1 MAEQTA
7 AAPKPRPSWLKPL
20 EHPLVVLGELSMFA
34 GQSATSI
41 FRRPYRV
48 GLLMVQLEF
57 MAYGSMFVV
66 GLTGLFTG
74 MVLALQTVY
83 AFGLFNAQS
92 LVGATVEISLAR
104 DLPEPHP
111 DAGRR
116 EGHHQWPREGRGDRV
131 RRDHD
136 RVLPRLPGGG
146 RRARRR
152 HRHHAGGGGRPRR
165 HLRHRLHL
173 YGDLLERTSAAGWG
187 SGRMSPPPAPQPVID
202 VQDLYKSFAGF
213 PVLMGIDLKMME
225 GTTTVVLG
233 ASGSGKTVL
242 MKHIMGL
249 FKPDHGQVIVDGE
262 NVSTM
267 NRQQLAVFRERMGM
281 VFQSSALFDSM
292 TVGDNVA
299 FPLREHNPGLSE
311 REIREKVKEKL
322 AVVDLHDVEQKFP
335 AELSGGMR
343 KRVGLA
349 RAIVREPKIV
359 LYDEPTTGLDPLTT
373 ESVDEVIIHARE
385 RLSVTRLGISHDIG
399 SAFHIGDHIA
409 VINEGRIVAEGTPA
423 EVRKTK
429 EPFTQQFL
437 ATWFGRT

>member
-1 MAEQTA
+1 
-7 AAPKPRPSWLKPL
+7 
-20 EHPLVVLGELSMFA
+20 
-34 GQSATSI
+34 
-41 FRRPYRV
+41 
-48 GLLMVQLEF
+48 
-57 MAYGSMFVV
+57 
-66 GLTGLFTG
+66 
-74 MVLALQTVY
+74 
-83 AFGLFNAQS
+83 
-92 LVGATVEISLAR
+92 
-104 DLPEPHP
+104 
-111 DAGRR
+111 
-116 EGHHQWPREGRGDRV
+116 
-131 RRDHD
+131 
-136 RVLPRLPGGG
+136 
-146 RRARRR
+146 
-152 HRHHAGGGGRPRR
+152 
-165 HLRHRLHL
+165 
-173 YGDLLERTSAAGWG
+173 
-187 SGRMSPPPAPQPVID
+187 MSPPPAPQPVID

-213 PVLMGIDLKMME
+213 PVLMGINLKMME

-311 REIREKVKEKL
+311 REVREKVKEKL

-373 ESVDEVIIHARE
+373 ESVDEMIIHARE
-385 RLSVTRLGISHDIG
+385 RLSVTSVVISHDVG
-399 SAFHIGDHIA
+399 SAFHIADRIA
-409 VINEGRIVAEGTPA
+409 VINEGRIVEEGTPE
-423 EVRKTK
+423 EVRRTQ
-429 EPFTQQFL
+429 EPFTRQFL